1 MGWRKPLLMRST
13 ELQTW
18 VARWLDNSA
27 EDLQLLVDGGALSL
41 QRRGGQFFA
50 LASLT
55 LAVVPDEQLLG
66 RALQLSA
73 PALRHFGR
81 DTGALLL
88 EGDTLRLALRLHQE
102 DVDAICD
109 QLTSLLNQRDVWQSL
124 LQQPIKKAGAQS
136 AMPLH
141 SLAFLPGGNHG

>member
-1 MGWRKPLLMRST
+1 MRST

-18 VARWLDNSA
+18 VAHWLDNGG
-27 EDLQLLVDGGALSL
+27 EDQQLLVDDCALSL
-41 QRRGGQFFA
+41 RRRGGQFFA

-55 LAVVPDEQLLG
+55 ATPDELLLG
-66 RALQLSA
+66 RALRLSA

-81 DTGALLL
+81 DAAALLL
-88 EGDTLRLALRLHQE
+88 EGDILRLALRLCQE
-102 DVDAICD
+102 DVDAICE

-124 LQQPIKKAGAQS
+124 LQQPIRKAADQV

-141 SLAFLPGGNHG
+141 SLAFLPRGNHG